1 MRCTDNF
8 WTFPLTTA
16 EWVTLT
22 SAFLVLFL
30 FGVLLGGLYVLAV
43 RG

>member
-1 MRCTDNF
+1 MRCTSNF
-8 WTFPLTTA
+8 WLFPLTTA
-16 EWVTLT
+16 EWVSLT
-22 SAFLVLFL
+22 SALLVLFL